1 MALNSTERKICTA
14 MGLDPGAYARHRN
27 AQARQANGASEPS
40 VDAQIM
46 RNLGIEK
53 DAREDQFF
61 GDLDAVCDAA
71 MKSDDPEIRASASR
85 VLMAIADSLPNPP
98 LPDEHP
104 RLRE

>member
-1 MALNSTERKICTA
+1 MLSAAEKEICA
-14 MGLDPGAYARHRN
+14 KMGLDPASYTRHRSTR
-27 AQARQANGASEPS
+27 ARQMAGASEAN
-40 VDAQIM
+40 VDAAIM

-53 DAREDQFF
+53 DARDDQFF
-61 GDLDAVCDAA
+61 GDLDSVCRAA

-85 VLMAIADSLPNPP
+85 VFLAMADSLPNPP